1 MNSLFVFSRPPIED
15 ELRLLQTQSQAKVLL
30 LGPAV
35 FTPANTFKNRTVML
49 MTEEIEELGVGTP
62 LPAGF
67 TSESST
73 DILEKLLSHKVF
85 NF

>member
-1 MNSLFVFSRPPIED
+1 MDSLFIFSRLPAED
-15 ELRLLQTQSQAKVLL
+15 ELRLVQTEPSGKVLL

-35 FTPANTFKNRTVML
+35 FAPAASFKNRTVL
-49 MTEEIEELGVGTP
+49 VMTEEIEELGLAP

-67 TSESST
+67 KSETSA
-73 DILEKLLSHKVF
+73 ILLETLLSHKVF